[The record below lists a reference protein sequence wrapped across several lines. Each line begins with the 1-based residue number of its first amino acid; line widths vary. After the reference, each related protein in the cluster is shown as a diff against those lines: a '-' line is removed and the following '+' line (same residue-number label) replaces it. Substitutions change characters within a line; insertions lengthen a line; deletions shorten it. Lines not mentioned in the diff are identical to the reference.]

1 MARDPARSA
10 LLKEEGNSHF
20 KKEDYIGAESL
31 YSKAYVS
38 VPGRGEPEDSPGA
51 TAIARIIAD
60 DTNPALYTN
69 RAMARLKLEMWDSAI
84 SDCMNCLKLSA
95 DKNMKAYYIL
105 SQAQVQLGDYE
116 AALESALSAH
126 RLCAETND
134 RSLPNVTAQVLLCK
148 QKRWEEREK
157 RRIREGQELERE
169 TIALMERERDEVLK
183 SCETDIDRKAVQE
196 EWEQKIEQLKATFER
211 ARPESEKKRTVPD
224 WAVDDIS
231 FCIMVDPVITPT
243 GKSYERASIMEHLR
257 RHPTD
262 PLTRKPLRVSDL
274 RPNLD
279 LKQACE
285 EFLEQNGWA
294 VDW

>member
-1 MARDPARSA
+1 MAKDPAKSA
-10 LLKEEGNSHF
+10 QLKEEGNSHF
-20 KKEDYIGAESL
+20 KKEDYVGADSL
-31 YSKAYVS
+31 YSKA
-38 VPGRGEPEDSPGA
+38 
-51 TAIARIIAD
+51 IIAD
-60 DTNPALYTN
+60 DSNPALYTN
-69 RAMARLKLEMWDSAI
+69 RAMARLKLELWDSAI
-84 SDCMNCLKLSA
+84 SDCNMCLKLSH

-105 SQAQVQLGDYE
+105 SQAQIKLGDYDSS
-116 AALESALSAH
+116 LQSALSAH
-126 RLCAETND
+126 QLCAETND

-157 RRIREGQELERE
+157 RRIRQGQELERE
-169 TIALMERERDEVLK
+169 TIALLEHERDEILK
-183 SCETDIDRKAVQE
+183 SCVSEIDQETVQE
-196 EWEQKIEQLKATFER
+196 EWEQKIEQLKSTFER
-211 ARPESEKKRTVPD
+211 ARPEAEKRRAVPD
-224 WAVDDIS
+224 WAIDDIS
-231 FCIMVDPVITPT
+231 FCIMVDPVITRT

-262 PLTRKPLRVSDL
+262 PLTREPLRTTDL

>member
-1 MARDPARSA
+1 MARDPTKSA

-20 KKEDYIGAESL
+20 KREDYIGAESL
-31 YSKAYVS
+31 YSKA
-38 VPGRGEPEDSPGA
+38 
-51 TAIARIIAD
+51 IIAD

-116 AALESALSAH
+116 AALESALNAH

-157 RRIREGQELERE
+157 RRIRQGQELERE

-183 SCETDIDRKAVQE
+183 SCETGIDRKAVQE
-196 EWEQKIEQLKATFER
+196 EWEQKIEQLRATFEK

-224 WAVDDIS
+224 WAIDDIS
-231 FCIMVDPVITPT
+231 FCIMVDPVITLT

-262 PLTRKPLRVSDL
+262 PLTRQPLRVSDL